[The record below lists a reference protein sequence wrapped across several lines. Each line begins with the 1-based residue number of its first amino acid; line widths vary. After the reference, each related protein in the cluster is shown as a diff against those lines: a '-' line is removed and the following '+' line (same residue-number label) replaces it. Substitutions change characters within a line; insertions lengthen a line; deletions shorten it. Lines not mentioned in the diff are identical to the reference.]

1 MTEGSPLKLITAFTL
16 PALAGNLLNQVYT
29 ITDSIIVGRYLGQT
43 SLAAI
48 GVCMPII
55 LLTASMII
63 GLNVGVGII
72 MSQCFGRKDMD
83 EMRHS
88 FANSLYMALF
98 ICLITFSVGYPL
110 TVPILRLMG
119 TPEGP
124 LQEAAAY
131 MRINFATTVCPM
143 LYFLFNN
150 AFRGMGDSLTA
161 LYCLIV
167 SVVSN
172 IFLDIYFV
180 AFLGW
185 GVAGSAWAT
194 ALAQA
199 LSVVFS
205 IIMLYLK
212 YPLMHLQMHDFR
224 VDTSLI
230 KRITGLAVPIAVQ
243 SGFNNLGNIV
253 VQSCINGF
261 GETVMAAYTVASR
274 LGTLSLMPSENVGA
288 SLSVYAGQNYGGGKK
303 ERIQEGVRASWQL
316 NLILW
321 ILLGGVLIL
330 GGKPMIGLFLK
341 NPGQEI
347 TDIAYRY
354 LLIAAVPSILN
365 GVMCIYQQVL
375 RGVGRAT
382 ESVIGGFM
390 QLGAKVGV
398 ALLGASL
405 FFSLD
410 VVWLAWPISF
420 IAGTVYPYYIYKKQV
435 R

>member
-1 MTEGSPLKLITAFTL
+1 MAKVLVPLANGFEDIEAIT
-16 PALAGNLLNQVYT
+16 
-29 ITDSIIVGRYLGQT
+29 IIDVLRR
-43 SLAAI
+43 
-48 GVCMPII
+48 
-55 LLTASMII
+55 
-63 GLNVGVGII
+63 GVGP
-72 MSQCFGRKDMD
+72 
-83 EMRHS
+83 
-88 FANSLYMALF
+88 SL
-98 ICLITFSVGYPL
+98 SL

-212 YPLMHLQMHDFR
+212 YPMMHLKMHDFR

-288 SLSVYAGQNYGGGKK
+288 SLSVYTGQNFGAEKH
-303 ERIQEGVRASWQL
+303 ERIKEGVKASWQL
-316 NLILW
+316 NIILC
-321 ILLGGVLIL
+321 ILLGVILIFGGRSMVGV
-330 GGKPMIGLFLK
+330 FLE
-341 NPGQEI
+341 NPGEEI
-347 TDIAYRY
+347 TQVAYRY
-354 LLIAAVPSILN
+354 LIIAAVPSILN
-365 GVMCIYQQVL
+365 GIMCNYQQVL

-390 QLGAKVGV
+390 QLGAKVGI
-398 ALLGASL
+398 ALLGARVIM
-405 FFSLD
+405 SLD

-420 IAGTVYPYYIYKKQV
+420 IAGSIYPYLIYRKYV
-435 R
+435 RR